1 VFAVCGLAACT
12 GGDDA
17 APPSTSTTPVTTLPP
32 ATAPPLDLSLAFFE
46 ALASAPVTESTAVSA
61 ALPGSEAAIY
71 AEHQESARRLLGLVD
86 PRTLAVADQS
96 FEICEPDGGCR
107 TFGGVVSDPDTG
119 RLASFSIDGVPLTGR
134 IVGGGPSVDRDGLIA
149 EVRSAYRS
157 IDGDLFVVTELA
169 NGTDVGVEMFGFAA
183 VFEPDRVAGSVEA
196 TGAWGTATVEPG
208 ATTELLLLFA
218 SSEIG
223 GQLRLTGLRADGLDI
238 SLVVQVPTA

>member
-1 VFAVCGLAACT
+1 M
-12 GGDDA
+12 
-17 APPSTSTTPVTTLPP
+17 
-32 ATAPPLDLSLAFFE
+32 
-46 ALASAPVTESTAVSA
+46 
-61 ALPGSEAAIY
+61 
-71 AEHQESARRLLGLVD
+71 
-86 PRTLAVADQS
+86 
-96 FEICEPDGGCR
+96 
-107 TFGGVVSDPDTG
+107 
-119 RLASFSIDGVPLTGR
+119 SFSIDGVPLTGR

-157 IDGDLFVVTELA
+157 IDGDLFVVVELA

-183 VFEPDRVAGSVEA
+183 VFEPDRVDGSVET